1 MELGRTIINGNNNH
15 NSRQTA
21 RKRERGT
28 NPERCVYSVAA
39 QSNGSP
45 FSHEENVSEVSALL
59 WLRAR
64 APFPVFLRATTS
76 RMRLCG
82 RVIFYWEIQREKHP
96 HSALF
101 RKRSLRHFPT
111 QVLKQALQCFSHTA
125 FSDPASLRY
134 EVAGA
139 SARTFRSPLGRSLS
153 DVSRMIYGTVRL
165 FPMCLL
171 YFLRQLLDR
180 KKHGQARKYIR
191 DQPQFIPA

>member
-1 MELGRTIINGNNNH
+1 MLWCSVSRRSRVAHHTFTLTGWGWAAICLTNLQISLKGILTRANYIRTHVELGRTIINGNNNY

-64 APFPVFLRATTS
+64 APFPVFLRATPS

-101 RKRSLRHFPT
+101 RKS
-111 QVLKQALQCFSHTA
+111 
-125 FSDPASLRY
+125 
-134 EVAGA
+134 EVFA
-139 SARTFRSPLGRSLS
+139 TFLPK
-153 DVSRMIYGTVRL
+153 
-165 FPMCLL
+165 F
-171 YFLRQLLDR
+171 
-180 KKHGQARKYIR
+180 
-191 DQPQFIPA
+191 